1 MASGYDNPD
10 SELILTH
17 AHAISKSDRFDLIG
31 FYDIDSDKAIAAAQ
45 KWNSHFVD
53 DIDSIK
59 NEVDI
64 VCCTAP
70 DECHYDIMK
79 GLLTWPALQGV
90 ICEKPVTDSIDS
102 AENLGQLYASG
113 EKPVIVNYTRRYNKE
128 FEDIKKWIDANA
140 GKLITGTCVYG
151 KGIIHN
157 CSHMINLLQ
166 FLFGKVKIAH
176 VGKSYIDYK
185 ETDPSVDFSIE
196 IKGAPVYIHPIPCDV
211 VTVFEFDLCF
221 EKGRIRY
228 DDTDGTIRYYSAR
241 RISMEDDD
249 INYQLVKQIN
259 IDRSRALTSLYDNLY
274 DAIESSAPVK
284 ASLKDSIETLRIC
297 DSVRRQCINGGN

>member
-1 MASGYDNPD
+1 MRLFRS
-10 SELILTH
+10 
-17 AHAISKSDRFDLIG
+17 
-31 FYDIDSDKAIAAAQ
+31 
-45 KWNSHFVD
+45 
-53 DIDSIK
+53 
-59 NEVDI
+59 
-64 VCCTAP
+64 
-70 DECHYDIMK
+70 
-79 GLLTWPALQGV
+79 
-90 ICEKPVTDSIDS
+90 
-102 AENLGQLYASG
+102 
-113 EKPVIVNYTRRYNKE
+113 VIVNYTRRYNKE

-151 KGIIHN
+151 KGIMHN

-185 ETDPSVDFSIE
+185 ETDQSVDFSIE